1 MSVILP
7 ERMTEPQNIIIYLF
21 RKGMA
26 KTTMP
31 FLNIREN
38 PGKMLPKAEHKSC
51 ILILIEVTELLE
63 RKKHY
68 AG

>member
-1 MSVILP
+1 
-7 ERMTEPQNIIIYLF
+7 
-21 RKGMA
+21 MA
-26 KTTMP
+26 KMTMP